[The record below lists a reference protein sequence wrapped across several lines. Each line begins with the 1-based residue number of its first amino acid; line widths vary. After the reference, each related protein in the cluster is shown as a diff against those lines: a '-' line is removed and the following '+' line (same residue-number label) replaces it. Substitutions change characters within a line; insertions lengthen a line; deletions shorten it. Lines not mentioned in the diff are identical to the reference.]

1 MLCALKTVVME
12 PEKAYVDADI
22 AKVCDFYSV
31 NDGRLLCER
40 TILASLVEQ
49 GARKLSNNAL
59 SSTPKFFQWLHED
72 GIMKILPGC
81 FPDVAKTL
89 GAIPA
94 TSCSA
99 ERSFSAL
106 RRIKTYLG
114 AVMGQQRLL
123 DIAILNIEREITNII
138 MKYNN

>member
-1 MLCALKTVVME
+1 M
-12 PEKAYVDADI
+12 
-22 AKVCDFYSV
+22 
-31 NDGRLLCER
+31 
-40 TILASLVEQ
+40 ASRRWHNENPS
-49 GARKLSNNAL
+49 R
-59 SSTPKFFQWLHED
+59 
-72 GIMKILPGC
+72 C
-81 FPDVAKTL
+81 FPDLAKTL

-114 AVMGQQRLL
+114 TAMGQQRLL

-138 MKYNN
+138 MKNNITNIINDFANRTHNCARFLLV